1 MWIEVEKGVDIMKV
15 EVVGKNGF
23 QPSDENKEFVTA
35 KLQKVENYFKEQ
47 NDLRARVVAKVYPT
61 YQKVEVTIPTKNI
74 TLRAESKG
82 QDLYSAVDL
91 SLDKLEK
98 QIRKY
103 KTRVKE
109 KKSKDALKETFADG
123 YFEKP
128 AEKVQPA
135 NLVRTKQVT
144 LVPLSDEDAMEQL
157 ELTDHNFFL
166 YLDNVTLKVKV
177 LYVRDDGNYAII
189 ETE

>member
-1 MWIEVEKGVDIMKV
+1 MKV

-23 QPSDENKEFVTA
+23 QPSDENREFIES
-35 KLQKVENYFKEQ
+35 KLQKVENYFSEQKE
-47 NDLRARVVAKVYPT
+47 LRARVVAKVYPI
-61 YQKVEVTIPTKNI
+61 YQKVEVTIPTKNV

-82 QDLYSAVDL
+82 QDLYSAIDL
-91 SLDKLEK
+91 ALDKLER

-109 KKSKDALKETFADG
+109 KKGKDALKDTFAEG
-123 YFEKP
+123 YFDK
-128 AEKVQPA
+128 AEKITPA

-144 LVPLSDEDAMEQL
+144 LVPLTDDEAMEQL

-166 YLDNVTLKVKV
+166 YLDNNTLKVKV

-189 ETE
+189 ATE